1 MSVAFAVWEKIFPMT
16 RLLHASPKQ
25 AGLPSKEFSTSDK
38 IKRIKSFNH
47 GEKFKN
53 EGFFEF

>member
-1 MSVAFAVWEKIFPMT
+1 MT